1 MQVYRGALCLV
12 HSMLPSPYIKAGWL
26 KISPPE
32 KPLTPH
38 CDWML
43 LWFVL
48 DHEALYEIMH
58 YLVPQMEKVD
68 WKSLAHNYSRCGVY
82 AESSISNLPARPSL
96 LRIVV
101 EDIVHM
107 APSVDLNHEFV
118 IILGCTHLS

>member
-48 DHEALYEIMH
+48 DHEALYE
-58 YLVPQMEKVD
+58 MEKVD